1 MPDYYFDT
9 PSPVELSNRLQAA
22 VELWKDRNK
31 YIADVRDMIAGKNTI
46 KAPASTQYV
55 VRLGHT
61 YALASIINE
70 KASRFL
76 SQPSI
81 QVVPTTPDDRSKS
94 TRLEKALQ
102 SAFFEMERHG
112 DGDVWSRVIDDAIA
126 LDEGVELI
134 EAAPAAFW
142 PELVAEDEEG
152 KPLHIMEG
160 KDRDQYKKE
169 HGLPVRTV
177 YVPLEYYL
185 PIYEGS
191 TQVETFHLEQRSLRS
206 VLTNPLFDTS
216 GIATYSKGQEIDLK
230 TQVLIVRYCNQSIY
244 AYYAMTPSTS
254 RSNWPVMRL
263 DVNSSKGPLTLLRAY
278 KHGRGK
284 VIYNC
289 IAGRFGGWKTND
301 TKIEPVGRALLDINQ
316 KMDELLSQAMTNV
329 GARHWP
335 NLKFHLDADRRGWT
349 ESGENPTPPRVQPG
363 EPLLLYIGEDLS
375 PTFIP
380 GEDPLFAWTYDQL
393 REQLNKLGGSGVLF
407 GSREPGVDTGY
418 HQALMISRAEHLD
431 EKMEQHL
438 VQGAINRATHIFDI
452 VKSLGDKGERVWTH
466 YIERDSGTNNK
477 KLVWLNI
484 DPEDL
489 TPMPMMD
496 ARVRKTRPVDYIAA
510 VRTAND
516 ATMERPGRGP
526 LLSDDTVREEILAVE
541 SPDIEERKIR
551 LQTEKGR
558 LIDSGIITQAVSAR
572 LNLRLAQK
580 QGPQLKDGQ
589 VAGVDP
595 ALLDAVQGLAGQ
607 QEGVPGGINPQ
618 LLDQVNRST
627 LGPGRRR
634 GMVTTDSQ
642 PEARIGEEV
651 AASANA
657 GLGI

>member
-1 MPDYYFDT
+1 
-9 PSPVELSNRLQAA
+9 
-22 VELWKDRNK
+22 
-31 YIADVRDMIAGKNTI
+31 
-46 KAPASTQYV
+46 
-55 VRLGHT
+55 
-61 YALASIINE
+61 
-70 KASRFL
+70 
-76 SQPSI
+76 
-81 QVVPTTPDDRSKS
+81 
-94 TRLEKALQ
+94 
-102 SAFFEMERHG
+102 
-112 DGDVWSRVIDDAIA
+112 
-126 LDEGVELI
+126 
-134 EAAPAAFW
+134 
-142 PELVAEDEEG
+142 
-152 KPLHIMEG
+152 
-160 KDRDQYKKE
+160 
-169 HGLPVRTV
+169 
-177 YVPLEYYL
+177 
-185 PIYEGS
+185 
-191 TQVETFHLEQRSLRS
+191 
-206 VLTNPLFDTS
+206 
-216 GIATYSKGQEIDLK
+216 
-230 TQVLIVRYCNQSIY
+230 
-244 AYYAMTPSTS
+244 
-254 RSNWPVMRL
+254 
-263 DVNSSKGPLTLLRAY
+263 
-278 KHGRGK
+278 
-284 VIYNC
+284 
-289 IAGRFGGWKTND
+289 
-301 TKIEPVGRALLDINQ
+301 
-316 KMDELLSQAMTNV
+316 
-329 GARHWP
+329 
-335 NLKFHLDADRRGWT
+335 
-349 ESGENPTPPRVQPG
+349 
-363 EPLLLYIGEDLS
+363 
-375 PTFIP
+375 
-380 GEDPLFAWTYDQL
+380 
-393 REQLNKLGGSGVLF
+393 
-407 GSREPGVDTGY
+407 
-418 HQALMISRAEHLD
+418 
-431 EKMEQHL
+431 MEQHL